1 MKNFGL
7 AKENIKEA
15 LFGKYTECKDDELLY
30 GPMNGFCK
38 VCGKP
43 IRSSEGYVCCNCGW
57 EFDIFVEN
65 TNEDSVANF
74 NLTANEYKE
83 LYKNTK
89 KELFKGVD

>member
-15 LFGKYTECKDDELLY
+15 LFGKYTEYKDDELLY
-30 GPMNGFCK
+30 GPVNGLCR
-38 VCGKP
+38 VCSKP
-43 IRSSEGYVCCNCGW
+43 VRSYEGYACCNCGW

-65 TNEDSVANF
+65 ENEDSAANF
-74 NLTANEYKE
+74 NLTVNEYRE

-89 KELFKGVD
+89 KEIFKGVD